1 MDKIKI
7 EDYVVI
13 WLHAAYAYY
22 EYGQS
27 VMPDAQFDAMAKDF
41 LENYSLCPEW
51 FKKLITEDDLRA
63 GTAFHLRGKW
73 PKWVIDGYDVT
84 RVRIVTP
91 FSPLKH
97 MTPMYSLSNAF
108 DSTDVDEF
116 LMRTH
121 HRDPPIYADVKADGV
136 AGNLVYRNG
145 SLWSGATRGDG
156 EFGEDITHALEH
168 IAGIPQHMVGE
179 GFEGVIEI
187 RGEFV
192 MRHDDFKRYNDWA
205 VKNGGKELANPR
217 NGVAGSLRQKDMEE
231 VKRRRVT
238 FYAHGAVFK
247 HELATHTQ
255 LMAKVKSWGF
265 TCVPKIPA
273 SALKRTEDGF
283 VFTATNARQLIAKS
297 IPFLI
302 DGVVLKLDNIATQK
316 LLGFR
321 SRTPRWALA
330 YKFPAEEA
338 MTELVGINV
347 QVGRTGVLTPVA
359 MINPVQVGGVVVS
372 KATLHNEAHVQEF
385 DFRVGDKVMVRR
397 AGDVVP
403 EIFANL
409 SQGSEHRMMLS
420 PWVMPT
426 TCPWCGSQVEAVDG
440 KKKVFCRMATCPGQ
454 LLAKCVH
461 LVSRDAHDIVGLAEE
476 TLAKLIDAGNIKRAS
491 DILYL
496 TQGVLSLVMGDVN
509 GPKIHGAIQT
519 SSGAIELRKFVY
531 GLGIPQVGMSTSRD
545 LANAFGSL
553 GAIAAATIDQLKG
566 IEGIEQTTAD
576 MIRGFFDLPENKT
589 EVEKRAEGCIIVNP
603 TIRQNRPLLGMNY
616 VITGSFGDMTRSEM
630 TDVLTSMG
638 ARVASSVSKNTTLVM
653 AGDEAGTK
661 LTKAQSL
668 GITVLD
674 KQESINAI
682 REMQQ

>member
-7 EDYVVI
+7 EDYATM
-13 WLHAAYAYY
+13 WMHAAYAYY
-22 EYGQS
+22 EHGQT

-41 LENYSLCPEW
+41 LENYSLCPIW
-51 FKKLITEDDLRA
+51 FHRLISKEDLKA

-73 PKWVIDGYDVT
+73 PKWVIDGYDGA
-84 RVRIVTP
+84 RVRTATP
-91 FSPLKH
+91 FAPIKH
-97 MTPMYSLSNAF
+97 ISPMYSLSNGFESA
-108 DSTDVDEF
+108 DVNEF
-116 LMRTH
+116 LMQTH

-136 AGNLVYRNG
+136 AGNLVYRDG
-145 SLWSGATRGDG
+145 ILTSGATRGDG
-156 EFGEDITHALEH
+156 EIGEDITHALEH
-168 IAGIPQHMVGE
+168 IVGVPRQLSGD
-179 GFEGVIEI
+179 GFEGVVEI

-192 MRHDDFKRYNDWA
+192 MRHDDFKRYNDWTI
-205 VKNGGKELANPR
+205 KNGGKALANPR

-247 HELATHTQ
+247 HDFALHSQ
-255 LMAKVKSWGF
+255 MMGKVKSWGF
-265 TCVPKIPA
+265 SCVPKIPA
-273 SALKRTEDGF
+273 SALKRVEDGF
-283 VFTATNARQLIAKS
+283 VFTGPNARQLIAKS
-297 IPFLI
+297 VPFLI
-302 DGVVLKLDNIATQK
+302 DGVVLKLDSIPTQT

-338 MTELVGINV
+338 QATIELIFL
-347 QVGRTGVLTPVA
+347 QVGRTGVVTPVA
-359 MINPVQVGGVVVS
+359 MISPTEVGGVIVTR
-372 KATLHNEAHVQEF
+372 ATLHNESHIREF
-385 DFRVGDKVMVRR
+385 DFRVGDRVMVRR

-403 EIFANL
+403 EIFANV
-409 SQGSEHRMMLS
+409 SRDEDHRQTHS
-420 PWVMPT
+420 SWEMPKK
-426 TCPWCGSQVEAVDG
+426 CPSCQAELTNDGG
-440 KKKVFCRMATCPGQ
+440 KKIYCRNVTCLGQ

-476 TLAKLIDAGNIKRAS
+476 TLAKLIEAEHVKAPS

-496 TQGVLSLVMGDVN
+496 TQGVLSLMMGDVN
-509 GPKIHGAIQT
+509 GPKIHKAIQT
-519 SSGAIELRKFVY
+519 SSGAIELRKFLY
-531 GLGIPQVGMSTSRD
+531 ALGIPQVGQSTSRD

-553 GAIAAATIDQLKG
+553 EAIQKATVEQLKG
-566 IEGIEQTTAD
+566 IDGIEQTTAD
-576 MIRGFFDLPENKT
+576 LIRGFFDNPASQQ
-589 EVEKRAEGCIIVNP
+589 EVERRTKGCIIVNP
-603 TIRQNRPLLGMNY
+603 VVRQNRPLLGMNY
-616 VITGSFGDMTRSEM
+616 VITGSFGDLTRSEM

-668 GITVLD
+668 GITVLN